1 MTHVLINLVAL
12 VLLAG
17 CMSSVEETFDIQEIH
32 ESARF
37 QAIDRADDGTL
48 WISGSR
54 GVVARQS
61 EAGGSWDVFEVPGA
75 GDLEFRD
82 LMAVSRD
89 EVTLVSAGTG
99 AASQLWRTVDGGAH
113 WSQEWVNPWE
123 DGFYSGAT
131 RLSSGEQVVFSDGIN
146 GRLPLVVRPTHD
158 AAWVAQDSLLNPMAL
173 PGEGAFAASGYCIV
187 EGPAG
192 EVIIATGAGPHPRLL
207 VGSVGSDA
215 WRASRIP
222 IYDAGS
228 ASGAYAIAQAGEAL
242 WVAGGDYLAQD
253 TVVSNLARTDDLG
266 RTWQVEEPIPLEG
279 AVFGLFA
286 EGRYRVAVGPAGAVY
301 SSLSGADWAP
311 IDSTAWWSVG
321 TDAAGAFILVGPQG
335 KVGRWVRT
343 P

>member
-1 MTHVLINLVAL
+1 MAHVLINLVAL

-17 CMSSVEETFDIQEIH
+17 CMSSVEESFDIQEIH

-61 EAGGSWDVFEVPGA
+61 GPGGPWDVFEVPGA

-82 LMAVSRD
+82 LMAVSRE

-266 RTWQVEEPIPLEG
+266 RTWEVEEPIPLEG